1 MIYSYLDIIIIII
14 QALVMRLFVFEH
26 RKGAHSEPR
35 QSPIIFYKVQFLS
48 FSEM

>member
-1 MIYSYLDIIIIII
+1 MNYYYYYII

-26 RKGAHSEPR
+26 HKGAHSEPR